1 MKDATF
7 IGGACLV
14 AIAIGGL
21 LFFYGLEARTGSSSG
36 APREGAAV
44 SFSIV
49 GEGAVAASIGESANF
64 RIKNAREL
72 ETLWSLV
79 YGSDVPAMPA
89 VDFETE
95 EVLAVF
101 DGQHPTGGYRIA
113 VAGIHEDDEVR
124 TVFIRHEMPD
134 AACIVTEA
142 LTSPFAI
149 VVAPKGAQ
157 TLSREDETVTTPCN

>member
-1 MKDATF
+1 MRDATF

-21 LFFYGLEARTGSSSG
+21 LFFYGFEARTDSSFD